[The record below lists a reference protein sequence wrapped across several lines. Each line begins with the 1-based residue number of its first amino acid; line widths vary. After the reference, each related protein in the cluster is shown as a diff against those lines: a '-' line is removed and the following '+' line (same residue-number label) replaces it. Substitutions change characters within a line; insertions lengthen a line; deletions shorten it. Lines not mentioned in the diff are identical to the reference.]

1 MSNFGMIVAI
11 IASAFM
17 AFGIADYYDQPHN
30 WYLFLL
36 MVLTGFFI
44 HLVILI
50 LKTENDEEE
59 ET

>member
-11 IASAFM
+11 FVSAFM

-44 HLVILI
+44 HIVILI
-50 LKTENDEEE
+50 LKSGNDEKEE
-59 ET
+59 V